1 MRRAPTALLVPLAL
15 AAVLS
20 GCDGPLLFAELQ
32 VPSISATL
40 PRVEFPASDTSDPA
54 DWCSA
59 VQTDP
64 PCIQMSI
71 DYDLGGMVPI
81 LDDPSVTYDLRLT
94 HVAITLSAPGPGQ
107 DLAGVKTASITVLTD
122 PANPASA
129 VVIASYLRPA
139 GTVAPTSLAVSG
151 NSNLDLGPYLRGG
164 VLTVHAELVIDQP
177 TPLFYADVTSDL
189 SLEAKL
195 DWGSLL

>member
-81 LDDPSVTYDLRLT
+81 LNEPNVTYDLRLT
-94 HVAITLSAPGPGQ
+94 DVAITLAATEVG
-107 DLAGVKTASITVLTD
+107 K
-122 PANPASA
+122 
-129 VVIASYLRPA
+129 
-139 GTVAPTSLAVSG
+139 
-151 NSNLDLGPYLRGG
+151 
-164 VLTVHAELVIDQP
+164 
-177 TPLFYADVTSDL
+177 DL
-189 SLEAKL
+189 SATPRATRPVG
-195 DWGSLL
+195 GSRPGIRRR